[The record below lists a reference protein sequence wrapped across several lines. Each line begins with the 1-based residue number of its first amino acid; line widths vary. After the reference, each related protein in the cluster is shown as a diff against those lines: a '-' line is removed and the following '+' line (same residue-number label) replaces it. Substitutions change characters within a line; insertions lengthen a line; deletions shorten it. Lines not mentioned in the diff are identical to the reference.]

1 MFGKDILG
9 GTMKGEYQM
18 ATVKKAVAKKAAEVK
33 EAVEKKTATVKEV
46 AAKEIAV
53 EKKATEKEVAG
64 AAKEVAKEVTA
75 KSAEKKEPVKK
86 VVSTAKKAVSKKV
99 TKKVE
104 VKTNVVIEFAPDR
117 KYTQANLEK
126 IAKDVWRYDL
136 KKKVS
141 DIKSMDLYVNA
152 YESKVYY
159 VINGDITGSFDV

>member
-33 EAVEKKTATVKEV
+33 EAVEKKTATVKE
-46 AAKEIAV
+46 AAM
-53 EKKATEKEVAG
+53 EKKVAVKETVVKEAVS
-64 AAKEVAKEVTA
+64 EVAKP
-75 KSAEKKEPVKK
+75 AEKKEPVKK

-126 IAKDVWRYDL
+126 IAKDVWKYDL

>member
-1 MFGKDILG
+1 
-9 GTMKGEYQM
+9 M

-33 EAVEKKTATVKEV
+33 EAVEKKTATVKE
-46 AAKEIAV
+46 AAM
-53 EKKATEKEVAG
+53 EKKVAEKETVVKEAVS
-64 AAKEVAKEVTA
+64 EVAKP
-75 KSAEKKEPVKK
+75 AEKKEPVKK
-86 VVSTAKKAVSKKV
+86 VVSTAKKAVNKKV

-126 IAKDVWRYDL
+126 IAKDVWKYDL